1 MKLFIVAGEAS
12 GDQLGYKLIRALK
25 AQSPG
30 VELLGV
36 GGDAMAREGF
46 ASLFRI
52 SDISVMGI
60 LPVLAHLPTLLARID
75 ETARAVVAARP
86 DALVIIDSP
95 DFTHRVAKKARK
107 ALPDLKVV
115 DYVSPTV
122 WAWRPGR
129 AKKMGGYIDLV
140 LALLPFEPAAHD
152 RLGGPRCLYVGHPL
166 IERLDDFL
174 GDDAKKAGGPVLVLP
189 GSRGS
194 VLARMGDAFGGA
206 IARLEALKPG
216 LDYVL
221 PASASIEGKIRAM
234 VEGWKV
240 KPRIILGESEKCAAF
255 RSARAALAAS
265 GTVTLELALSR
276 TPTIVAYKVPK
287 LEEFVVRRLIQVPT
301 IVLPNLIL
309 GENAFPEFL
318 QEQADAG
325 PLAEAM
331 AGIVDDSAER
341 RRQLAALDQLS
352 ARMMLPEG
360 IAPSEKAAQA
370 IYELLAATVKKPT
383 PSLRAERSN
392 PERQG

>member
-25 AQSPG
+25 AESPG

-46 ASLFRI
+46 ASLFPI

-331 AGIVDDSAER
+331 AGIVDDSPER

>member
-383 PSLRAERSN
+383 PSLRAERSH